1 MKPREVMGTIYLSG
15 QVMLPLEE
23 AHKIQAILAKYA
35 VGTNYVYRGGGGATG
50 GKYDSV
56 YFMER
61 YDVPYVQVDKGEPK
75 FDLRELTV
83 EQQSAWIDMVRNSVG
98 NDFLSPQDFVKLSE
112 TPK

>member
-35 VGTNYVYRGGGGATG
+35 VSTNYVYRGGGNA
-50 GKYDSV
+50 YNVHYIDH
-56 YFMER
+56 
-61 YDVPYVQVDKGEPK
+61 YDVPYVQVDKGEHT
-75 FDLRELTV
+75 FDLRGFKDEDK
-83 EQQSAWIDMVRNSVG
+83 SAWIDMVRNSTG
-98 NDFLSPQDFVKLSE
+98 GDFLSPEAYVKLSE